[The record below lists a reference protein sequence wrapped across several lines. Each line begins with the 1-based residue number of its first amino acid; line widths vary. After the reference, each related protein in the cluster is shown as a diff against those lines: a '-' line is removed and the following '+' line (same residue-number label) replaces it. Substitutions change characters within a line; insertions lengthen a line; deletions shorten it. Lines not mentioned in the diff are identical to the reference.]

1 MAPPPPASLPP
12 LPAWAAANALF
23 RRHPRLLPLLLPS
36 ASFRALLPVLSH
48 CLVSGLAGNP
58 FVASRLLLASSRLSL
73 PFSLLLLSHLP
84 ASSLSPFSFN
94 SLIRASPPGLALRL
108 LDQMRRRGVPVDT
121 YTLPFLIHACSGGDR
136 PLSQSLHGQAIR
148 FGYCT
153 QLFTQTALM
162 NMYFVCGLAAHAR
175 RVFDEMK
182 ARDVVAWTG
191 MVSGYVDS
199 GMHPQ
204 AVEVFQEMRGG
215 EEAVGPNGATVV
227 SVASACAGLGSL
239 EYAKWLHGYVEKVG
253 LENRVIVTNA
263 LMDMY
268 GKCGGLESARALFN
282 LMHEKDL
289 HSWTTIIS
297 GLASHGHGKEAVAL
311 FFSMREVGV
320 LPDSTTFVV
329 VLSACSHAG
338 LVDEG
343 VCIFSSMEN
352 DYKVTPDIKHYGC
365 IVDLFSRA
373 GLLSRAYLL
382 IDNMP
387 FEPNLA
393 ILGAL
398 LSACSVNNELEI
410 GELVLK
416 KIESVC
422 SYKGGAG
429 VLLSNIYANQ
439 NLWHEVDSIRR
450 KIRNGAI
457 PRKPPGQSL
466 VAAEV
471 PFMSL

>member
-1 MAPPPPASLPP
+1 MAPPPPASLP
-12 LPAWAAANALF
+12 LPAWAAGNALF
-23 RRHPRLLPLLLPS
+23 RRHRRLLPLLLPS
-36 ASFRALLPVLSH
+36 ASLRTLLPVLSH

-84 ASSLSPFSFN
+84 ASSLSTFSFN
-94 SLIRASPPGLALRL
+94 SLIRASPPSVALRL
-108 LDQMRRRGVPVDT
+108 FDQMRRREVPADT
-121 YTLPFLIHACSGGDR
+121 YTLPFLIHACSGGAP
-136 PLSQSLHGQAIR
+136 PLSESMHGQSIR
-148 FGYCT
+148 LGYST
-153 QLFTQTALM
+153 HLFTQTALL
-162 NMYFVCGLAAHAR
+162 NMHFVCGSAESAR
-175 RVFDEMK
+175 RVFDEMQ

-191 MVSGYVDS
+191 MMSGYVDS
-199 GMHPQ
+199 GMHLQ

-215 EEAVGPNGATVV
+215 EEAVWPNVATVV

-239 EYAKWLHGYVEKVG
+239 EYAKWLHGYVEKAG
-253 LENRVIVTNA
+253 LESKVIVTNA

-268 GKCGGLESARALFN
+268 GKCGGLESSRALFN
-282 LMHEKDL
+282 LMDEKDL
-289 HSWTTIIS
+289 HSWTTMIS

-311 FFSMREVGV
+311 FFSMREVRV
-320 LPDSTTFVV
+320 LPDSTTFIV

-343 VCIFSSMEN
+343 ICIFNSMESE
-352 DYKVTPDIKHYGC
+352 YKVTPEIKHYGC
-365 IVDLFSRA
+365 MVDLFSRA
-373 GLLSRAYLL
+373 GLLSRAYQL
-382 IDNMP
+382 IDSMP

-398 LSACSVNNELEI
+398 LSACSVNNEFEI

-439 NLWHEVDSIRR
+439 SLWHEVDSIRR

-471 PFMSL
+471 PFMNL

>member
-1 MAPPPPASLPP
+1 
-12 LPAWAAANALF
+12 
-23 RRHPRLLPLLLPS
+23 
-36 ASFRALLPVLSH
+36 
-48 CLVSGLAGNP
+48 
-58 FVASRLLLASSRLSL
+58 
-73 PFSLLLLSHLP
+73 
-84 ASSLSPFSFN
+84 
-94 SLIRASPPGLALRL
+94 
-108 LDQMRRRGVPVDT
+108 
-121 YTLPFLIHACSGGDR
+121 
-136 PLSQSLHGQAIR
+136 
-148 FGYCT
+148 
-153 QLFTQTALM
+153 
-162 NMYFVCGLAAHAR
+162 
-175 RVFDEMK
+175 VFDEMQE
-182 ARDVVAWTG
+182 RDVVAWTS

-199 GMHPQ
+199 GMHLQ

-215 EEAVGPNGATVV
+215 KGAVRPNVPTVV

-253 LENRVIVTNA
+253 LEDKVIVTNS

-268 GKCGGLESARALFN
+268 GKCGGLLSARALFN
-282 LMHEKDL
+282 LMHDKDL
-289 HSWTTIIS
+289 HSWTTMVS
-297 GLASHGHGKEAVAL
+297 GLASNGHGKEAVAL

-343 VCIFSSMEN
+343 ICIFNSMETE
-352 DYKVTPDIKHYGC
+352 YKVTPDIKHYGC
-365 IVDLFSRA
+365 MVDLFSRA
-373 GLLSRAYLL
+373 GLLSRAYQL
-382 IDNMP
+382 IDSMP

-422 SYKGGAG
+422 SYKGGAS

-439 NLWHEVDSIRR
+439 NLWHEVESIRM
-450 KIRNGAI
+450 KIRNGGI

-471 PFMSL
+471 PFSSL

>member
-1 MAPPPPASLPP
+1 MAPPPPSSLP

-94 SLIRASPPGLALRL
+94 SLIRASPPGPALRL
-108 LDQMRRRGVPVDT
+108 FDQMRRRGVPADT

-148 FGYCT
+148 LGYT
-153 QLFTQTALM
+153 THLFTQTALM
-162 NMYFVCGLAAHAR
+162 NIYFACGLPAHAR
-175 RVFDEMK
+175 SVFDEMK

-204 AVEVFQEMRGG
+204 AVQVFQEMRGG
-215 EEAVGPNGATVV
+215 EEAVRPNTATLV

-239 EYAKWLHGYVEKVG
+239 EHAKWLHGYVEKAG
-253 LENRVIVTNA
+253 LKNRVIVTNA

-311 FFSMREVGV
+311 FFSMREAGV

-343 VCIFSSMEN
+343 VCIFSSMES
-352 DYKVTPDIKHYGC
+352 DYKITPDIKHYGC
-365 IVDLFSRA
+365 MVDLFSRA

-382 IDNMP
+382 IDSMP
-387 FEPNLA
+387 FQPNLA

-398 LSACSVNNELEI
+398 LSACSVNDELEI
-410 GELVLK
+410 GELVLN

-450 KIRNGAI
+450 KLRNGAI

-466 VAAEV
+466 VATDV